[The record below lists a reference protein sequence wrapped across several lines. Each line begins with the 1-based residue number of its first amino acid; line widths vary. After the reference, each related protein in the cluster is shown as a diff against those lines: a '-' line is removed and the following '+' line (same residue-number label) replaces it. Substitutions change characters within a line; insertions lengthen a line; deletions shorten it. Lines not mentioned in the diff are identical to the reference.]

1 MATNA
6 FNLYRVRLFESS
18 QRGFWEGQD
27 RATVLKKAIFSKPS
41 LVGRGRNE
49 WHIGNVVEISQSAIA
64 FRIGRESPA
73 IKESFDPVS
82 HDFRKLNEP
91 AGPSS
96 LAVMDLSL
104 GVLAIAMRSSL
115 APSPELLGKR
125 FDALLKVS
133 GPVVESSYNIH
144 VGEIY
149 DPSDFIEKL
158 RSANRIKLFSVNFR
172 RPNPTDINR
181 WFQEPLQN
189 ALALAEGER
198 GSVGFD
204 GENLNPEVLTSIAKA
219 FSATGDEVRAKMQLP
234 EESGLRW
241 HKNKSSLLG
250 FSTDD
255 GVSITAVYH
264 EMMDLYNELKGES

>member
-6 FNLYRVRLFESS
+6 FHLYRIRLFQSS

-27 RATVLKKAIFSKPS
+27 RADVLRRAIFSKPS

-49 WHIGNVVEISQSAIA
+49 WHIGNVVEISPRAIA
-64 FRIGRESPA
+64 FRIGRESPS
-73 IKESFDPVS
+73 IKESFDPIS

-91 AGPSS
+91 TGPSS
-96 LAVMDLSL
+96 LSVLDLPL

-125 FDALLKVS
+125 FDALLKAS
-133 GPVVESSYNIH
+133 GPVVESSYD
-144 VGEIY
+144 VRVSEIY
-149 DPSDFIEKL
+149 DPSDFIDKL
-158 RSANRIKLFSVNFR
+158 YSANKIRLFSVNFR
-172 RPNPTDINR
+172 LPNPTDVNK

-189 ALALAEGER
+189 ALALAEGEK

-204 GENLNPEVLTSIAKA
+204 GENLNPEALASISKA

-234 EESGLRW
+234 EENGLRW
-241 HKNKSSLLG
+241 HKNKSSLMG
-250 FSTDD
+250 FSADED
-255 GVSITAVYH
+255 VPIGAVYN
-264 EMMDLYNELKGES
+264 EMMDVYNELREEL